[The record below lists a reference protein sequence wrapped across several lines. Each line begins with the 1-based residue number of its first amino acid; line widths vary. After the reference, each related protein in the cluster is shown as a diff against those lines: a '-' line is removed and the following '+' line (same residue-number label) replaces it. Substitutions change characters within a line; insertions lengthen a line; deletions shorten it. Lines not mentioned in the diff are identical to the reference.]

1 MLKSNVKS
9 YHSLFIRFGF
19 EILAKKKK
27 EEKKKGQSH
36 KMKKSWYALKILEIM
51 DVYIMYERRA

>member
-1 MLKSNVKS
+1 MATKKPSKVKVNTFGTSQVMLKSNVKS

-36 KMKKSWYALKILEIM
+36 KMKKS
-51 DVYIMYERRA
+51 